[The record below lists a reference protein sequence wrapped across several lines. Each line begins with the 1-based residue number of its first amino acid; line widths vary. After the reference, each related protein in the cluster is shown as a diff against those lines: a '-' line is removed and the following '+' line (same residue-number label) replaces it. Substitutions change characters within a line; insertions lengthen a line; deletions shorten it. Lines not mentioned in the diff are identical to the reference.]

1 MAFLNYINLSY
12 ENELHQLGVKL
23 TSYERVRFKTLQ
35 VLMAHGVFATG
46 VRILGVACLYQFC
59 L

>member
-12 ENELHQLGVKL
+12 ENELHQLRMKL
-23 TSYERVRFKTLQ
+23 TSFERVRFKTLQ
-35 VLMAHGVFATG
+35 VFMAHGVFATG
-46 VRILGVACLYQFC
+46 ARILGVVCLYQFC

>member
-1 MAFLNYINLSY
+1 MAFLNGMNLSY

-23 TSYERVRFKTLQ
+23 TSYESLRFK
-35 VLMAHGVFATG
+35 AHGVFATG
-46 VRILGVACLYQFC
+46 TRILGVVISCQFC